1 MSLRLCHSKVVA
13 DSVVAAVAAVVSDP
27 APAGSDR
34 GEMTVVVTATTAAG
48 AGTVRIDVCN
58 AAD

>member
-1 MSLRLCHSKVVA
+1 MRLHLCHSKVVV
-13 DSVVAAVAAVVSDP
+13 DSVVVAAVVADP
-27 APAGSDR
+27 ALPAESGR

-48 AGTVRIDVCN
+48 AGTVRIDDCN